1 MVMDSGF
8 YGHVSTP
15 TYRKKKKNSYGGMR
29 NVIIRFITNIKV
41 KNAPRIVLR
50 VIVEVLIVDW
60 AKNKGV
66 FP

>member
-1 MVMDSGF
+1 MDTF
-8 YGHVSTP
+8 RRPP
-15 TYRKKKKNSYGGMR
+15 TEKKNSYGGMR
-29 NVIIRFITNIKV
+29 NVIIRFITNVKV

-50 VIVEVLIVDW
+50 VIVEVLTVDW